1 MVKFNFLTMKKDD
14 KSQKLPLRKKAEEL
28 LEKKQLKPGSQHSE
42 AETLKLIHE
51 LEVHQIELE
60 LQNDELIMARSAAQD
75 AAEKYIELYDF
86 APAGYFTL
94 SKEGKINKLN
104 LSGSQLLGKERER
117 LKNSRFGSFVSDD
130 TRQNFNLFLRKVFNS
145 KVKETCE
152 VALRSDGNSPTYVY
166 LSGIITENEE
176 QCLVTA
182 VDNTELKMSL
192 EALAIQVRVAEV
204 FLTVSDDEMFN
215 EMLKI
220 ILEVMHSPF
229 GVFGYID
236 EEGAS
241 VIPTMTRQVW
251 NECEVSGKSIRFPR
265 ETWGNSTWA
274 KALREKK
281 IIFSNK
287 PSTRIPE
294 GHVNINRHISAPIL
308 FQGEPIGLFQVANKG
323 KDYTDADLRTIE
335 TISRSVAPI
344 LNALLQRKQ
353 AAVEIKLKNEEL
365 IKLNAE
371 KDKFFSI
378 IAHDLTSPFNSFLGF
393 TKILAEKLPVME
405 QDEIQEIAYS
415 LKNSATNLYHLIVNL
430 LEWSRM
436 QRGLTEFKP
445 ETIPLID
452 VVKKSTEGLSNLAY
466 QKNQEIQLQVPENL
480 IVKVD
485 KVMLESTLRNL
496 LNNAVKFSFQGGKIS
511 ISAKVIQDNFIE
523 ISITDTGIGMS
534 EELLGKLFQI
544 NEPVG
549 RKGTE
554 EEPSAGLGL
563 IICKDFVEK
572 HGGKIQ
578 AESIEGKGSTFRF
591 TLPANMKPETG
602 SRDHEAIDNGYPHK
616 P

>member
-1 MVKFNFLTMKKDD
+1 LVKFNFLTMKKGD